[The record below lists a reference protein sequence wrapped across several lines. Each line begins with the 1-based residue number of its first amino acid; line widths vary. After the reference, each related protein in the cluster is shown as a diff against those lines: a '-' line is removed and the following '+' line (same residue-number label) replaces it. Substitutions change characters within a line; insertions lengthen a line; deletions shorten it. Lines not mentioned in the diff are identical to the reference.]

1 MSPKKLIT
9 GLVMLLLGLL
19 APGSVVAFLAS
30 IAPKWLAG
38 WLTNGWLG
46 EIMQN
51 IIAGIL
57 ISVGGELL
65 WRGARS

>member
-19 APGSVVAFLAS
+19 APGSVVAFFIS
-30 IAPKWLAG
+30 IAPEWLAG
-38 WLTNGWLG
+38 LLSGWLG
-46 EIMQN
+46 DIAQN
-51 IIAGIL
+51 VIAGVL